1 MDRRYDVTTQ
11 FAEATFRGP
20 DGTEFAYVE
29 AGEGPPI
36 VLLHGWSS
44 SLRWWNRNIEALA
57 ERHRVLAL
65 DFRGHGSSEKTASGH
80 TMPGYAK
87 DVHDFVAA
95 MRADGALLVGWS
107 MGSIVLWHYVMQFG
121 AGQASAMAFVGQ
133 SASDLTT
140 RDYPLGILN
149 ESEFH
154 QWMHDLQGDRR
165 AMTEGNMKLM
175 VKHEP
180 SAEEVQWMTDDYL
193 RCPAHIATVAF
204 YHQTMDTAFPAFKK
218 IDFPT
223 QVHFGTDPKMYN
235 IEQGHHLEK
244 EIPGTELVIFEESG
258 HVPMWEEP
266 EFFNRVLMDFAQRVM
281 S

>member
-1 MDRRYDVTTQ
+1 MAKVFDER
-11 FAEATFRGP
+11 TFGGS

-29 AGEGPPI
+29 AGQGPPI

-57 ERHRVLAL
+57 QTHRVLAL
-65 DFRGHGSSEKTASGH
+65 DFRGHGSSEKTVSGH
-80 TMPGYAK
+80 TMATYAR
-87 DVHDFVAA
+87 DVHEFVDG
-95 MRADGALLVGWS
+95 MNADGALLAGWS

-121 AGQASAMAFVGQ
+121 VGQASGMAFVGQ

-140 RDYPLGILN
+140 ADYPLGIMD
-149 ESEFH
+149 ETTFH
-154 QWMHDLQGDRR
+154 QWMLDLQGDRR
-165 AMTEGNMKLM
+165 AMVEGNMRLM

-180 SAEEVQWMTDDYL
+180 SPEDLQWMTDDYL
-193 RCPAHIATVAF
+193 RCPAHIATIAF
-204 YHQTMDTAFPAFKK
+204 YHQTRDSAFAAFEK

-235 IEQGHHLEK
+235 LEQGHYLAEH
-244 EIPGTELVIFEESG
+244 IPGTELVVFSESG

-266 EFFNRVLMDFAQRVM
+266 DRFNTVLSDFAQRVRR
-281 S
+281 

>member
-1 MDRRYDVTTQ
+1 VTTQ

-44 SLRWWNRNIEALA
+44 SLRWWTRNIEALA

-95 MRADGALLVGWS
+95 MEADGALLAGWS

-140 RDYPLGILN
+140 RDYPLGIMN
-149 ESEFH
+149 ESEFDR
-154 QWMHDLQGDRR
+154 WMHDLQGDRR

-180 SAEEVQWMTDDYL
+180 SPEEVQWMTDDYL

-204 YHQTMDTAFPAFKK
+204 YHQTMDSAFPAFKK

-223 QVHFGTDPKMYN
+223 QVHFGTDPKMYT
-235 IEQGHHLEK
+235 IEQGHHLKK

-266 EFFNRVLMDFAQRVM
+266 ELFNRVLMDFAQRVM

>member
-1 MDRRYDVTTQ
+1 VTTQ

-20 DGTEFAYVE
+20 DGTDFAYVE
-29 AGEGPPI
+29 VGEGPPI

-44 SLRWWNRNIEALA
+44 SLRWWDRNIEALA
-57 ERHRVLAL
+57 AGHRVLAL

-87 DVHDFVAA
+87 DVHDFVAGMA
-95 MRADGALLVGWS
+95 AEGALLVGWS
-107 MGSIVLWHYVMQFG
+107 MGSIVLWHYVLQFG
-121 AGQASAMAFVGQ
+121 LGQARGMAFVGQ

-140 RDYPLGILN
+140 RDYPLGIMDQ
-149 ESEFH
+149 SDFH
-154 QWMHDLQGDRR
+154 QWMLDLQEDRR
-165 AMTEGNMKLM
+165 AMTERNMKLM

-180 SAEEVQWMTDDYL
+180 SAEEVRWMTDDYL

-204 YHQTMDTAFPAFKK
+204 YHQTMDSAFPAFKK

-235 IEQGHHLEK
+235 IEQGHYLAEH
-244 EIPGTELVIFEESG
+244 IPGTELIVFEESG
-258 HVPMWEEP
+258 HVPMREEP
-266 EFFNRVLMDFAQRVM
+266 ERFNRELADFARRVM

>member
-1 MDRRYDVTTQ
+1 LTRQ
-11 FAEATFRGP
+11 FAEGAFRGP
-20 DGTEFAYVE
+20 DGTEFAYVDV
-29 AGEGPPI
+29 GEGPPI

-57 ERHRVLAL
+57 EHHRVLAL

-87 DVHDFVAA
+87 DVHDFVAG

-121 AGQASAMAFVGQ
+121 AGQASGMAFVGQ

-140 RDYPLGILN
+140 PDYPLGIMN

-154 QWMHDLQGDRR
+154 QWMSDLQGDRR
-165 AMTEGNMKLM
+165 AMTEANMKLM
-175 VKHEP
+175 VKHDP
-180 SAEEVQWMTDDYL
+180 SAEELQWMTDDYL

-204 YHQTMDTAFPAFKK
+204 YHQTMDSAFPAFKR
-218 IDFPT
+218 IAFPT

-235 IEQGHHLEK
+235 IEQGHYLAEH
-244 EIPGTELVIFEESG
+244 IPGTELVIFEDSG

-266 EFFNRVLMDFAQRVM
+266 EFFNGVLTDFAQRVM